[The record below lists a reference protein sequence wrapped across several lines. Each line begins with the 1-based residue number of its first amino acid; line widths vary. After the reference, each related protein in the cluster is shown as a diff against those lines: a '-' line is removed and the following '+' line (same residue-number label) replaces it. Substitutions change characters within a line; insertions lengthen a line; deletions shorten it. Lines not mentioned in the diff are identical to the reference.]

1 MVPTRNEMYRQGILK
16 MYLDENY
23 AWLLPDMVCIRVKKK
38 LRKNWLLRRDVL
50 VRDQNKMFSTSF

>member
-38 LRKNWLLRRDVL
+38 LVVEKGC
-50 VRDQNKMFSTSF
+50 FGA